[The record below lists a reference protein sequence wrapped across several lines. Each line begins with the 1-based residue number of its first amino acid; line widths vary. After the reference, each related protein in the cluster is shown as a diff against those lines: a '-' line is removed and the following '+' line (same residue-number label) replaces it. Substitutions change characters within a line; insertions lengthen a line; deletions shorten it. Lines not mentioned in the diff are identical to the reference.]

1 MSSLCQETGCLTH
14 NIHIRILLH
23 QQSIEDIQCAGYLL
37 TVDLCGSSDR
47 SETDQL
53 VQNVMQSG
61 RDQQTLQESVNKC
74 AKCSRRCKKMTET
87 IDDYVKY
94 RPYKEHKQA

>member
-1 MSSLCQETGCLTH
+1 MTGSLRPSISFSNRCLISCAAAFVNVIT
-14 NIHIRILLH
+14 RILP
-23 QQSIEDIQCAGYLL
+23 
-37 TVDLCGSSDR
+37 GSTPHCSTRYFTLWVIKMCIRDR
-47 SETDQL
+47 
-53 VQNVMQSG
+53 MQSG